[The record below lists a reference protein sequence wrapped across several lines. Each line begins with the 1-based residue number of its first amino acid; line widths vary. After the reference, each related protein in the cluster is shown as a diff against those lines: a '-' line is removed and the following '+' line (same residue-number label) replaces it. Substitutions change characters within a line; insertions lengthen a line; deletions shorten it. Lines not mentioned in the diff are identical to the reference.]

1 MSLIPVT
8 VAQLSIAQISPTDV
22 SFVLLLR
29 GVDDERTLPI
39 FIAATEAQSI
49 SIKLHDKAFPRPL
62 THDLMKDV
70 MDRNACELER
80 VEVCDLVNNTF
91 HAKLVLSAAGDVE
104 ELDSRP
110 SDAIALA
117 LRCAA
122 PIFVD
127 EDVMDRAGVIVEDH
141 EGGKEEVAQ
150 RVHEEQLSPL
160 ERLKQ
165 GLEASI
171 EEERYED
178 AAKLRDEI
186 RTLEENQQAN

>member
-1 MSLIPVT
+1 MSLIPVK

-29 GVDDERTLPI
+29 GVEDERTLPI

-49 SIKLHDKAFPRPL
+49 SIKLHDKSFPRPL
-62 THDLMKDV
+62 THDLLKEV
-70 MDRNACELER
+70 MDRNECMLER
-80 VEVCDLVNNTF
+80 VEVCDLIDNTF
-91 HAKLVLSAAGDVE
+91 HAKLVVNAGGDVE

-127 EDVMDRAGVIVEDH
+127 ESVMDRAGVIVEDQ
-141 EGGKEEVAQ
+141 EGGEEEVAQ

-160 ERLKQ
+160 ECLKQ
-165 GLEASI
+165 RLEESI
-171 EEERYED
+171 QEERYED
-178 AAKLRDEI
+178 AATLRDEI
-186 RTLEENQQAN
+186 RTVEESQQAN